1 MAKASL
7 IGMPLELLVHLI
19 ATYLPT
25 KDLGALRLTSKYLET
40 ALFDT
45 FAKEFFTKKQCA
57 YDQSTSTCARDHCPS
72 SYIGVRDVPTRSA
85 C

>member
-1 MAKASL
+1 
-7 IGMPLELLVHLI
+7 MPLELLVHII

-45 FAKEFFTKKQCA
+45 FAKEFFTKKQCTLRRN
-57 YDQSTSTCARDHCPS
+57 YMF
-72 SYIGVRDVPTRSA
+72 VRLSVGSA
-85 C
+85 P

>member
-1 MAKASL
+1 MAEASL
-7 IGMPLELLVHLI
+7 TGMPLELLVHTI

-25 KDLGALRLTSKYLET
+25 KDLGALRLTSKYLDT

-57 YDQSTSTCARDHCPS
+57 LYPIGRTRNTSLCIEYTDHS
-72 SYIGVRDVPTRSA
+72 
-85 C
+85 